1 MNSPEPVAQ
10 PTSKSSTARRIA
22 TVVTLGALVFV
33 ALWITMFS
41 MVTSLLIGTGCCV
54 VLVAASSAS
63 DIFEM
68 LLDAISAVVF
78 GVLAVIGAI
87 FAAIFGL
94 FGF

>member
-1 MNSPEPVAQ
+1 MNSPEPAVQ
-10 PTSKSSTARRIA
+10 PTSKRSPARRIA
-22 TVVTLGALVFV
+22 TAVTLGALLFV

-41 MVTSLLIGTGCCV
+41 MVTSLVIGTGCCV

-63 DIFEM
+63 DVVEM
-68 LLDAISAVVF
+68 VLDAISAVVF
-78 GVLAVIGAI
+78 GVVTIIGAI

>member
-1 MNSPEPVAQ
+1 MNSPEPAAR
-10 PTSKSSTARRIA
+10 PASNSSPARRIA
-22 TVVTLGALVFV
+22 TAVTLGALLFV

-63 DIFEM
+63 DVFEM
-68 LLDAISAVVF
+68 VLDAISAVVF
-78 GVLAVIGAI
+78 GVLAIIGAI